1 MMKNKFLFLMMFGFL
16 FFASCSDDDDTTWK
30 KIPQEE
36 ILSQNITLEINGE
49 SASTGTVQMTVK
61 NESEAVLNLKN
72 VIPGYAEVP
81 VSVALEKLDDNSF
94 AFAGEQGLTNP
105 PSMLVRSTAEPI
117 ILYVQVNGKVTL
129 DGKASVTAKTRLSE
143 TAQAGLTGSW
153 SLLATASLD
162 ESGGVT
168 AAPLL
173 ITWSAIDANKPNME
187 AATHLVNVL
196 GSAVLFNVLNQVTLH
211 EDGNIT
217 AKYWPEISIED
228 ILNDGMDDEGNFIAT
243 HEKWLDSPK
252 SLAYWYAK
260 SNMIYIVPNIDAI
273 MKQVNKDNESEE
285 VGNMEDLTSI
295 LAMLGEYNIDIDALL
310 PTVMQWVTT
319 GIPLKYGVDDNALK
333 IYVDKE
339 MATPFITAILPALD
353 KLQVDVDKII
363 ADGGDNAFLIKM
375 VLGILGIEK
384 LTDIKTIWEE
394 NTKDFE
400 LSLNFV
406 NGK

>member
-1 MMKNKFLFLMMFGFL
+1 MKNKFLFLMMFGFL